1 MVRKVWCGV
10 LVLILGTFL
19 PGAKICGA
27 SDPERFNAV
36 LEQTTVTFGNSVD
49 EVIRRMGPPQKED
62 VRPDVSPHDP
72 SSHFEWVHLTDP
84 DLQLTLFRAPDKEFL
99 VQVDTR
105 RSEDVFGK
113 ALRLGSLRK
122 DVVRELGEP
131 VEMRDQAMIYQ
142 DEAGYSELGFFL
154 DPQGRVE
161 RMTLDIMLD

>member
-72 SSHFEWVHLTDP
+72 SSHFEWVHLTYP

-99 VQVDTR
+99 VQVIPGGAKTSSAKPSGWEASARTWCENSENRWKCGTR
-105 RSEDVFGK
+105 
-113 ALRLGSLRK
+113 
-122 DVVRELGEP
+122 P
-131 VEMRDQAMIYQ
+131 
-142 DEAGYSELGFFL
+142 
-154 DPQGRVE
+154 
-161 RMTLDIMLD
+161 